1 MLSAQKAVAS
11 PNSITGGPAR
21 INPPATKKA
30 TRLRRVFTI
39 TAGEAWYGIPI
50 EAVRTVFRVDTISE
64 VPLSPPSIAGLVNV
78 RGEILT
84 VIHLTHYLG
93 LEPINGSGGYLM
105 VGIEHNDEAYGLIV
119 DKAGDILE
127 IDEAARV
134 TIPAG
139 ADGQTTAAPLPTYK
153 LESGL
158 LPILD
163 VESMLACLATA
174 PAAGAGIHDPA
185 PS

>member
-1 MLSAQKAVAS
+1 
-11 PNSITGGPAR
+11 
-21 INPPATKKA
+21 
-30 TRLRRVFTI
+30 LRRVFTI
-39 TAGEAWYGIPI
+39 KVGGAWYGIPI
-50 EAVRTVFRVDTISE
+50 ETVRTVFRVDAISE

-78 RGEILT
+78 RGEVLT

-93 LEPINGSGGYLM
+93 LEPVDGSGGYLM
-105 VGIEHNDEAYGLIV
+105 VGIEHNDEAFGLIV
-119 DKAGDILE
+119 AKAGDILD

-134 TIPAG
+134 IIPAG

-153 LESGL
+153 LESSL

-163 VESMLACLATA
+163 VDSMLASLATA
-174 PAAGAGIHDPA
+174 PAGRAAIHDPA